1 MRSLLQIVREVVT
14 SDGLAAQRVVV
25 VAAAGDDG
33 DAGSTTSLGK
43 GFEIARRP
51 IHQSGRS
58 QTWAEKEGRAREQQ
72 PWETDRYSE
81 EGVMASRVTMMMA
94 RKRRIIED

>member
-25 VAAAGDDG
+25 AAVADDDG

-58 QTWAEKEGRAREQQ
+58 QTWAEKERRAREQQ
-72 PWETDRYSE
+72 PWETGRYSN
-81 EGVMASRVTMMMA
+81 EGVKASKMMTMMA
-94 RKRRIIED
+94 RKKDY

>member
-14 SDGLAAQRVVV
+14 SDGLAAQRVAA
-25 VAAAGDDG
+25 VAVADDDDG

-58 QTWAEKEGRAREQQ
+58 QTWAEKGRRAREQQ
-72 PWETDRYSE
+72 P
-81 EGVMASRVTMMMA
+81 
-94 RKRRIIED
+94 